1 MEQKTKKVKL
11 VKRKKRLLNN
21 KQRVIDLEKII
32 LGFKELETVDKIIEK
47 SEQIVDE
54 LDEEED
60 LVKRIELEL
69 QLEGL
74 KYVLEDIGYAE
85 NNIKD
90 KSYPIVGDSNFSL
103 KIARKREF
111 NQYKIN
117 NEEWNSKNLE
127 DISKKCS
134 WNDLSQSQ
142 KFLQNFIS
150 PMTPYNG
157 LLLFHGVGVGKTCSS
172 ITIAEGFKDY
182 LEEKKKKVYVL
193 LKPTIREN
201 YKRSIIDLNKIN
213 EGDDNQCTGDNYFEE
228 MGKSFVGKKIKKKED
243 LKKMEKKANKIINRY
258 YDFYGYGEFVNI
270 YKEIDNS
277 IKVKDD
283 KERLIILQKRL
294 REKFSDSVIII
305 DEVHNITPRD
315 KSYNENIDKSKKSK
329 KNNKNNK
336 RGGGNYNDFT
346 EGLTLTQGEKDGKEV
361 SGVLMKI
368 IQMVENMKLVLL
380 SATPMYNEATEIV
393 YLLNLLLANDKK
405 PLLNTS
411 KIFNNGKITEEGK
424 RILRKK
430 TPGYVSYLR
439 SENPINYPYKLE
451 PEGVDIIKPEG
462 LPNMDMKGNI
472 IPADKRIKHLSFI
485 ACPMSSLQYEVYKK
499 YFDFNETQVNAFD
512 TVGSQ
517 ICNITYNEDINLKME
532 DIEDVGGFYSD
543 KGFKKIL
550 KTLKNKYKFENNNV
564 KDYFTLSNLEKV
576 APKIAK
582 IVSNVNKSYGINFVY
597 SQFKNSGVFPI
608 AFALEMEGYVNYD
621 GTRLLDLPKD
631 HPKKLIEG
639 KQARYLIITGESSVD
654 FNNYKKEKEGINMDG
669 GELKVILGTQAAGE
683 GLNIFNVRGIH
694 ILDPWHH
701 LNRLEQ
707 IVGRGLRSCSHKN
720 LPLEERNLMVFLYIV
735 TYPDNHKET
744 LDIKMYRK
752 AEEKTLNVAEVQR
765 ELKILAV
772 DCHLNKE
779 GNVYLGEKWETP
791 IDVKD
796 LFGKK
801 KKITIG
807 DKAGSKIC
815 NYMDDCNYECYG
827 GELGEEVNDST
838 YTLDFSKY
846 DVKSVIKIL
855 KNYFREIR
863 KVKSTFNE
871 IFNFIKVKNQNISKT
886 ILSKALYNII
896 EKEIIV
902 NDRLNRKGT
911 IIYRGN
917 EYIFQPVGLSN
928 TVTMIERRIPFKT
941 RKKKLGLEKILEKSI
956 NSKKV
961 KNNITHIPSEEVAR
975 YFKENVQTYIK
986 KLNINEKSNDLIIV
1000 IAEVYDRLEYK
1011 NKNIILKYIL
1021 EKIIV
1026 MGELETYNFDNIYGV
1041 FNFEGMVEKII
1052 LSFKDEETYIL
1063 SNIFDYI
1070 LKNKIYLINGI
1081 LGFKINYKN
1090 EMKYFKLNDK
1100 KLIELNGTELID
1112 VKSEYVNRLK
1122 DIKTIDKTLSDLY
1135 GFITEDK
1142 KGNIIFKILDKKKGI
1157 TKTTQQST
1165 GSNCSHFKLPE
1176 LKVLLSKFRSDIPV
1190 IKGKGDFCDNISF
1203 YMRKQNIE
1211 NTDNLIYFYGLDEYL
1226 ELK

>member
-336 RGGGNYNDFT
+336 KGGGNYNDFT

-380 SATPMYNEATEIV
+380 SATPMY
-393 YLLNLLLANDKK
+393 
-405 PLLNTS
+405 S
-411 KIFNNGKITEEGK
+411 
-424 RILRKK
+424 
-430 TPGYVSYLR
+430 
-439 SENPINYPYKLE
+439 
-451 PEGVDIIKPEG
+451 
-462 LPNMDMKGNI
+462 
-472 IPADKRIKHLSFI
+472 
-485 ACPMSSLQYEVYKK
+485 
-499 YFDFNETQVNAFD
+499 
-512 TVGSQ
+512 GSAQ
-517 ICNITYNEDINLKME
+517 
-532 DIEDVGGFYSD
+532 
-543 KGFKKIL
+543 
-550 KTLKNKYKFENNNV
+550 
-564 KDYFTLSNLEKV
+564 
-576 APKIAK
+576 P
-582 IVSNVNKSYGINFVY
+582 
-597 SQFKNSGVFPI
+597 
-608 AFALEMEGYVNYD
+608 
-621 GTRLLDLPKD
+621 
-631 HPKKLIEG
+631 
-639 KQARYLIITGESSVD
+639 
-654 FNNYKKEKEGINMDG
+654 MDG
-669 GELKVILGTQAAGE
+669 IRFT
-683 GLNIFNVRGIH
+683 RR
-694 ILDPWHH
+694 P
-701 LNRLEQ
+701 
-707 IVGRGLRSCSHKN
+707 
-720 LPLEERNLMVFLYIV
+720 
-735 TYPDNHKET
+735 
-744 LDIKMYRK
+744 
-752 AEEKTLNVAEVQR
+752 
-765 ELKILAV
+765 
-772 DCHLNKE
+772 
-779 GNVYLGEKWETP
+779 
-791 IDVKD
+791 
-796 LFGKK
+796 
-801 KKITIG
+801 
-807 DKAGSKIC
+807 
-815 NYMDDCNYECYG
+815 G
-827 GELGEEVNDST
+827 G
-838 YTLDFSKY
+838 
-846 DVKSVIKIL
+846 
-855 KNYFREIR
+855 
-863 KVKSTFNE
+863 
-871 IFNFIKVKNQNISKT
+871 
-886 ILSKALYNII
+886 
-896 EKEIIV
+896 
-902 NDRLNRKGT
+902 
-911 IIYRGN
+911 
-917 EYIFQPVGLSN
+917 
-928 TVTMIERRIPFKT
+928 
-941 RKKKLGLEKILEKSI
+941 
-956 NSKKV
+956 
-961 KNNITHIPSEEVAR
+961 
-975 YFKENVQTYIK
+975 
-986 KLNINEKSNDLIIV
+986 
-1000 IAEVYDRLEYK
+1000 
-1011 NKNIILKYIL
+1011 
-1021 EKIIV
+1021 
-1026 MGELETYNFDNIYGV
+1026 
-1041 FNFEGMVEKII
+1041 
-1052 LSFKDEETYIL
+1052 
-1063 SNIFDYI
+1063 
-1070 LKNKIYLINGI
+1070 
-1081 LGFKINYKN
+1081 
-1090 EMKYFKLNDK
+1090 
-1100 KLIELNGTELID
+1100 
-1112 VKSEYVNRLK
+1112 
-1122 DIKTIDKTLSDLY
+1122 
-1135 GFITEDK
+1135 
-1142 KGNIIFKILDKKKGI
+1142 
-1157 TKTTQQST
+1157 
-1165 GSNCSHFKLPE
+1165 
-1176 LKVLLSKFRSDIPV
+1176 
-1190 IKGKGDFCDNISF
+1190 
-1203 YMRKQNIE
+1203 
-1211 NTDNLIYFYGLDEYL
+1211 
-1226 ELK
+1226 